1 MTPSCLLKVT
11 KFLVKMPQFEF
22 LVITEKNIFA
32 YKHFLSLNISYF
44 SLFLCENCN
53 PPAERE
59 GCTPSNYNENEV
71 ENEKWIT

>member
-1 MTPSCLLKVT
+1 M
-11 KFLVKMPQFEF
+11 
-22 LVITEKNIFA
+22 TEKNILA

-44 SLFLCENCN
+44 NLFLCGNCN

-59 GCTPSNYNENEV
+59 GCTLSNYNENEV